1 MTRVRHCEKRSGEAI
16 QGGSWSFGLPRSAR
30 NDGVLVALALFALAG
45 CSSKQ
50 DAADVASGGAG
61 AKLEQAAIASGVIRD
76 RASADLT
83 GVYANDPER
92 VCVVPAAQDFR
103 IGVTLD
109 YGEGQQCSAV
119 GSLKRSGAALK
130 VDLGDGCAFD
140 ARFDGQ
146 GISFPGALPD
156 ACQKKCSG
164 RATMAGLSVDT
175 LSSSLSEATTL
186 ADAKGLALCAPEGG

>member
-1 MTRVRHCEKRSGEAI
+1 MTPLRHGERRDEAL
-16 QGGSWSFGLPRSAR
+16 QGGVRGGGLLRSAR
-30 NDGVLVALALFALAG
+30 NDGVLLLALLVLTG

-50 DAADVASGGAG
+50 DATDAIGGAG
-61 AKLEQAAIASGVIRD
+61 ARLEQAAIATGVIRD
-76 RASADLT
+76 PASADLT
-83 GVYANDPER
+83 GVYASDPER

-109 YGEGQQCSAV
+109 YGEGQQCHA
-119 GSLKRSGAALK
+119 SGTLVRAGETLK

-146 GISFPGALPD
+146 GIRFPGALPD
-156 ACQKKCSG
+156 ACQAKCTG

-175 LSSSLSEATTL
+175 LSASLSEATALT
-186 ADAKGLALCAPEGG
+186 DAKGRALCAPTD

>member
-1 MTRVRHCEKRSGEAI
+1 MKGA
-16 QGGSWSFGLPRSAR
+16 L
-30 NDGVLVALALFALAG
+30 LVAALAVLAG
-45 CSSKQ
+45 CSGGQ
-50 DAADVASGGAG
+50 DSADAVSGGAG
-61 AKLEQAAIASGVIRD
+61 ARLERAAIATGVIRD
-76 RASADLT
+76 PASADLT

-109 YGEGQQCSAV
+109 YGEGQQCSAA

-156 ACQKKCSG
+156 ACQKQCSG

-186 ADAKGLALCAPEGG
+186 ADAKGRALCAPEGG